1 MNWKGKFDLQKS
13 DEIFL
18 ISTGSQQASLLSPF
32 LWNVMTD
39 HILRLP
45 FNHDIPGLALE
56 YVDDIE
62 ATQQHKAVANTVSLV
77 QTLINYIWKNLN

>member
-45 FNHDIPGLALE
+45 SNHDIPGLALE